1 FPSRTN
7 TSKMRESCSP
17 VRRTWIMSI
26 SLAHAVGA
34 RDAEGATGP
43 LPPPISLLELHA
55 ANHESNSACLVVSV
69 VTVVV
74 VTGPDPLPAP
84 RGRLP
89 TPTRAAIETNAD
101 AKWHRRE
108 GKAAIVERIDPGE
121 RKPIDAWCKSRPERK
136 AACPDETTAES
147 GTAEPSAHH
156 STAESGAAKTSA
168 HHSAAESGAAETS
181 AHHSA
186 AKAATY
192 RRTVKAPAAEAS
204 APAHPGIGCG

>member
-1 FPSRTN
+1 
-7 TSKMRESCSP
+7 
-17 VRRTWIMSI
+17 
-26 SLAHAVGA
+26 HAVGA

-108 GKAAIVERIDPGE
+108 GKAALVDQIAPGKHTP
-121 RKPIDAWCKSRPERK
+121 RHAGDKPGPDRK
-136 AACPDETTAES
+136 AASPDEPPAKS
-147 GTAEPSAHH
+147 GTAKPPPHH
-156 STAESGAAKTSA
+156 STAESGAAKTPA

-186 AKAATY
+186 AET
-192 RRTVKAPAAEAS
+192 S
-204 APAHPGIGCG
+204 A